1 MTNFIVLLNMILF
14 YQKYEQTVKLTFI
27 VSQLSY
33 LKIIIMSYMQVYVF
47 VQFSLHAKNYN
58 SNR

>member
-1 MTNFIVLLNMILF
+1 MINFIVLLNMILF
-14 YQKYEQTVKLTFI
+14 YQKYEQTVKLTVELFECYYY
-27 VSQLSY
+27 V
-33 LKIIIMSYMQVYVF
+33 IMQICVF